1 MKNRIK
7 FKIRN
12 IIFKLKAMYYIKTN
26 NRINK
31 RMNIMPI
38 KQRGIG
44 KTEFMV
50 KYARNH
56 RYTVVCSNY
65 RRMRQ
70 LRQEYRYDKI
80 LTVDEIMKKG
90 LRSMEIM
97 IDEPVGITDI
107 EKIAYETRHKI
118 ILAYGTVYNNNIKQ
132 LKGLF

>member
-12 IIFKLKAMYYIKTN
+12 IIFKLKAMYYIKIN

-38 KQRGIG
+38 KQRRIG

-50 KYARNH
+50 KYARKH
-56 RYTVVCSNY
+56 RYAVVCGNY

-118 ILAYGTVYNNNIKQ
+118 ILAYGTVYK
-132 LKGLF
+132 